1 MAASVLGGF
10 LKHSF
15 AVLVLL
21 AACGGQSSPSPAD
34 NSGGITALQIEDLT
48 VGTGATVVTGDV
60 VTVNYTGTLLD
71 GTQFDTSIGKTPLT
85 FRVGAGSVIPGFD
98 QGMLGMKV
106 GGKRRLT
113 IPPGLA
119 YGASGSGP
127 IPPNST
133 IRFEIDLL
141 SIAGK

>member
-1 MAASVLGGF
+1 MKG
-10 LKHSF
+10 SF
-15 AVLVLL
+15 AVLPVMLL
-21 AACGGQSSPSPAD
+21 AACGGPSSPSPAD
-34 NSGGITALQIEDLT
+34 NSGGITTLQIEDLS

-71 GTQFDTSIGKTPLT
+71 GTQFDTSIGKTPFT

>member
-1 MAASVLGGF
+1 

-15 AVLVLL
+15 AILLVMLL
-21 AACGGQSSPSPAD
+21 AACGGSSPSPTD
-34 NSGGITALQIEDLT
+34 NSGGITTLQIEDLN

-85 FRVGAGSVIPGFD
+85 FRVGAGSVISGFD

-119 YGASGSGP
+119 YGASGNGP

-133 IRFEIDLL
+133 IRFEVDLL

>member
-1 MAASVLGGF
+1 M
-10 LKHSF
+10 KHSF
-15 AVLVLL
+15 AVLLAMLL
-21 AACGGQSSPSPAD
+21 AACGGQSSPSPTD
-34 NSGGITALQIEDLT
+34 NSGGVTALQIEDLT

-60 VTVNYTGTLLD
+60 VNVNYTGTLLD
-71 GTQFDTSIGKTPLT
+71 GTQFDTSIGKTPFT

-98 QGMLGMKV
+98 QGILGMKV
-106 GGKRRLT
+106 GGRRRLT

-133 IRFEIDLL
+133 IRFDIDLL

>member
-1 MAASVLGGF
+1 M
-10 LKHSF
+10 KHSF

>member
-1 MAASVLGGF
+1 M
-10 LKHSF
+10 KHSF
-15 AVLVLL
+15 AALPVMLL
-21 AACGGQSSPSPAD
+21 AACGGQSSPTD
-34 NSGGITALQIEDLT
+34 NSGGITTLQIEDLS
-48 VGTGATVVTGDV
+48 VGTGATVVAGDV

-71 GTQFDTSIGKTPLT
+71 GTQFDSSIGKTPLT

-119 YGASGSGP
+119 YGAAGSGP

-133 IRFEIDLL
+133 IRFVVDLL

>member
-1 MAASVLGGF
+1 MI
-10 LKHSF
+10 
-15 AVLVLL
+15 
-21 AACGGQSSPSPAD
+21 PA
-34 NSGGITALQIEDLT
+34 
-48 VGTGATVVTGDV
+48 
-60 VTVNYTGTLLD
+60 
-71 GTQFDTSIGKTPLT
+71 
-85 FRVGAGSVIPGFD
+85 FD

>member
-1 MAASVLGGF
+1 M
-10 LKHSF
+10 
-15 AVLVLL
+15 
-21 AACGGQSSPSPAD
+21 
-34 NSGGITALQIEDLT
+34 
-48 VGTGATVVTGDV
+48 VTGDV

-85 FRVGAGSVIPGFD
+85 FRVGAGTVIPGFD

-106 GGKRRLT
+106 RGKRRPT

-119 YGASGSGP
+119 YGASGNGP

-133 IRFEIDLL
+133 IRFEIDLR
-141 SIAGK
+141 SIAGR

>member
-1 MAASVLGGF
+1 MR
-10 LKHSF
+10 HSF
-15 AVLVLL
+15 AILPVMLL
-21 AACGGQSSPSPAD
+21 AACGGESPSSPD
-34 NSGGITALQIEDLT
+34 RTGGITTLQIEELS
-48 VGTGATVVTGDV
+48 VGSGATVVTGDV

-71 GTQFDTSIGKTPLT
+71 GTQFDTSIGKAPIT

-119 YGASGSGP
+119 YGAAGSGP

-133 IRFEIDLL
+133 IRFVVDLL

>member
-1 MAASVLGGF
+1 
-10 LKHSF
+10 
-15 AVLVLL
+15 
-21 AACGGQSSPSPAD
+21 
-34 NSGGITALQIEDLT
+34 
-48 VGTGATVVTGDV
+48 VVTGDV

-85 FRVGAGSVIPGFD
+85 FRVGAGSVIPAFD

-119 YGASGSGP
+119 YGASGNGP

-133 IRFEIDLL
+133 IRFEIDLR
-141 SIAGK
+141 SIAGR

>member
-85 FRVGAGSVIPGFD
+85 FRVGAGSVISGFD

>member
-1 MAASVLGGF
+1 

-15 AVLVLL
+15 AVLLVLLL
-21 AACGGQSSPSPAD
+21 AACGGESTPSPTD
-34 NSGGITALQIEDLT
+34 NSGGITTLQIEDLT
-48 VGTGATVVTGDV
+48 VGTGATVAAGDL

-71 GTQFDTSIGKTPLT
+71 GSQFDTSIGKTPLT
-85 FRVGAGSVIPGFD
+85 FRVGAGSVIPGFE
-98 QGMLGMKV
+98 QGVLGMKV

-113 IPPGLA
+113 IPPALA
-119 YGASGSGP
+119 YGASGNGR

-133 IRFEIDLL
+133 IRFEVDLL